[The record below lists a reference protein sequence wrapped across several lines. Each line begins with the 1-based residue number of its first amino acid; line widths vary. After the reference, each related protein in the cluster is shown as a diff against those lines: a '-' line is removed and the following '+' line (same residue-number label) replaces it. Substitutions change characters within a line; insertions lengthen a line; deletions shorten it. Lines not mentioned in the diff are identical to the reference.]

1 LVRAIILRNRFIL
14 LENNNNVEEAP
25 KKRKQEQ
32 KILNR
37 LIDKPVSVLIDLN
50 VSPDLLS
57 FLGLLCSL
65 SAAIFTA
72 FGFIRGF
79 FFLTWVPVFLIVL
92 AGALDVFDGEVARN
106 TNQVG
111 PEGAYLDSNIDRIS
125 DSVIILGL
133 IYGGLIDFLVG
144 FIIIFLMIMISYTRA
159 RAEVEGVDMKGIGW
173 MERAERLILLVL
185 GLIIEIYVYAIIYWI
200 TGVQFTLFFT
210 AFIYFFLALLVVT
223 LTQRFYHTRKVLT

>member
-1 LVRAIILRNRFIL
+1 LSEKNREL
-14 LENNNNVEEAP
+14 EEAP
-25 KKRKQEQ
+25 NKRRSER
-32 KILNR
+32 R
-37 LIDKPVSVLIDLN
+37 LLDRIIEKPVAFLIELN

-65 SAAIFTA
+65 GACIFIA
-72 FGFIRGF
+72 LGFIHGF
-79 FFLTWVPVFLIVL
+79 FFLTWIPPFLMVL
-92 AGALDVFDGEVARN
+92 AGALDVFDGEVARS

-144 FIIIFLMIMISYTRA
+144 FFILFLMIMISYTRA
-159 RAEVEGVDMKGIGW
+159 RAEVENVDMKGIGW
-173 MERAERLILLVL
+173 MERAERLLMLVF

-200 TGVQFTLFFT
+200 TGLHFKLFFPL
-210 AFIYFFLALLVVT
+210 FMYLFLTLLVIT
-223 LTQRFYHTRKVLT
+223 LGQRFYHTWRALT